1 MKILFIV
8 LGVLGVLYLLAGVVM
23 ALYENIQT
31 DNKFDWKT
39 IFTWLYKIF
48 S

>member
-1 MKILFIV
+1 MVITLISLV
-8 LGVLGVLYLLAGVVM
+8 GGYLLLGIVM
-23 ALYENIQT
+23 ALYEKIQT

-48 S
+48 K

>member
-1 MKILFIV
+1 MQTLFTI
-8 LGVLGVLYLLAGVVM
+8 LGVFVCLYLLAGVIM
-23 ALYENIQT
+23 ATYEKTQT